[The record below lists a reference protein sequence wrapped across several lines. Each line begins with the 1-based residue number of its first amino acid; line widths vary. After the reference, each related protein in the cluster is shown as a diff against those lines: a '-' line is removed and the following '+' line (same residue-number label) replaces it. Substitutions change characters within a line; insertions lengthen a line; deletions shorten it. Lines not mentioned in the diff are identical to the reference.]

1 LVAVG
6 KYAGYSGMIE
16 ILHLLGKRLLYQ
28 GYNSPFLN
36 VSRAFNYFSVED
48 AKTHIRCFE
57 NRLRIDG
64 KLGPL
69 IFLFT
74 GNGNVTQGALEI
86 FQQMPHKFIT
96 VQELK
101 KLTHSKNFNHN
112 VVYGVKL
119 KMSDYLLPRNGNPS
133 SSFVPEDY
141 IKYGKEK
148 YKSIFQEEILP
159 HISVL
164 INGHYWDE
172 RYPRLVTNDHLKKHP
187 ESQKRLLAVADIS
200 CDLNGS
206 LEFTDHATTI
216 EKPFYIRNPNDG
228 SNSFSLQDP
237 GFLVMSIDNLPA
249 ELPYEASNHFST
261 SLYPFISELMAG
273 KNDNPV
279 IRKSLI
285 TENGILTPE
294 HKHLYPLVEKFQGKK
309 ILVLGSGRVAGPLV
323 QYLCES
329 QMNYLTIGTNC
340 VEEGEKFKSFAK
352 KREIQ
357 VKKLDVTDN
366 HELKR
371 AISENDLVIR

>member
-1 LVAVG
+1 
-6 KYAGYSGMIE
+6 
-16 ILHLLGKRLLYQ
+16 
-28 GYNSPFLN
+28 
-36 VSRAFNYFSVED
+36 
-48 AKTHIRCFE
+48 
-57 NRLRIDG
+57 
-64 KLGPL
+64 
-69 IFLFT
+69 
-74 GNGNVTQGALEI
+74 
-86 FQQMPHKFIT
+86 
-96 VQELK
+96 
-101 KLTHSKNFNHN
+101 
-112 VVYGVKL
+112 
-119 KMSDYLLPRNGNPS
+119 MSDYLLPRNGNPS